1 MGSGSSKEKSN
12 DVRITSKNTD
22 KKSDALS
29 PKSQVNSN
37 SAVKSENIKNSKNK
51 FSDKQ
56 SNGNTNKLARIE
68 NNNKTNSRIPQPFDD
83 SSDDDA
89 DDLLKD
95 EWRSKN
101 NSIGY
106 KNTDINSNGKVKT
119 WQPPEPPK
127 GDYPETYAQKLQR
140 EQYTQQ
146 QLLRQK
152 TIYRNPDEWEI
163 DQVSQ
168 QSFDVSKFKEV
179 NKTMPKTDI
188 FGPVSNNDY
197 SFGNHMDDDSY
208 YKTMNNNRKKSIPR
222 YDVTEEELMND
233 IETHYY

>member
-12 DVRITSKNTD
+12 DVRITLKNTD

-51 FSDKQ
+51 FSEKQ
-56 SNGNTNKLARIE
+56 LNGNTNKLARIE

-89 DDLLKD
+89 ADLLKD
-95 EWRSKN
+95 EWRSKK
-101 NSIGY
+101 NSTGN
-106 KNTDINSNGKVKT
+106 KNTNINSNGKVKT

-197 SFGNHMDDDSY
+197 SFGNHMDDDTH
-208 YKTMNNNRKKSIPR
+208 YKTTNYNRKKSIPR

>member
-12 DVRITSKNTD
+12 DVRITSQNTD
-22 KKSDALS
+22 KKSDVLS
-29 PKSQVNSN
+29 LKSQVNSN
-37 SAVKSENIKNSKNK
+37 SVVKSENIKNSKNK
-51 FSDKQ
+51 SSDKQ
-56 SNGNTNKLARIE
+56 LNGNTNKLARIE
-68 NNNKTNSRIPQPFDD
+68 NNNKTNSRIPQPFDE

-101 NSIGY
+101 KSNGN

-179 NKTMPKTDI
+179 NKTLPKTDI

-197 SFGNHMDDDSY
+197 SFGNMDDDNY
-208 YKTMNNNRKKSIPR
+208 YRTTNNNRKKSIPR
-222 YDVTEEELMND
+222 YDVSEEDLMND
-233 IETHYY
+233 IESHYY

>member
-12 DVRITSKNTD
+12 DVRITSQNTD

-51 FSDKQ
+51 LSDKQ
-56 SNGNTNKLARIE
+56 LNGNTNKLARIE

-83 SSDDDA
+83 SDDDA

-95 EWRSKN
+95 EWRSKKN
-101 NSIGY
+101 YNGN

-179 NKTMPKTDI
+179 NKT
-188 FGPVSNNDY
+188 
-197 SFGNHMDDDSY
+197 
-208 YKTMNNNRKKSIPR
+208 
-222 YDVTEEELMND
+222 L
-233 IETHYY
+233 

>member
-12 DVRITSKNTD
+12 DVRITSQNTD

-51 FSDKQ
+51 LSDKQ
-56 SNGNTNKLARIE
+56 LNGNTNKLARIE

-95 EWRSKN
+95 EWRSKK
-101 NSIGY
+101 NSNGN

-179 NKTMPKTDI
+179 NKTLPKTDI

-197 SFGNHMDDDSY
+197 SFGNVDDDNY
-208 YKTMNNNRKKSIPR
+208 YRTTNNNRKKSIPR
-222 YDVTEEELMND
+222 YDVSEEDLMND
-233 IETHYY
+233 IESHYY